1 MDQLPIL
8 RMGSEGE
15 DVVTLQRFLISQGFD
30 LGEMGADG
38 DFGRR
43 TQEAVRQFQAR
54 AGIDVDSV
62 VGPKTYEAILQVAQA
77 VQPVPR
83 ANPDRVPQPAGQGLQ
98 PGGAVGQQ
106 QRQNFDQ
113 RFGQPGPMPMAGGMP
128 QVASPAPFSRPGT
141 GPNPAMAAP
150 VGGVSSGPLP
160 PVTAP
165 QIGQGGLGQQ
175 MPMVPPQMPQP
186 GPMPMAGGPVGVP
199 SMAPMPQPGQAPMK
213 PQMGTRFPGDP
224 GMGAPANPFGPNAGR
239 PPDASQLSPM
249 QPPPQQPQLGTRPSP
264 AAQFGQP
271 GPMPMAGGPVGVP
284 SMAPMPQPGQAPPQP
299 LQQGGQVRQQQM
311 ENFDARFG
319 QLPPPPRVQPT
330 AAQLSPP
337 PPQSNTWPVAEPG
350 GPRQVPTTSTP
361 PPQGADFWLRNGT
374 SPAEMNRGMHF
385 RNMPAGQMPST
396 PDAMLQPPPTGEPP
410 RQVPASNIP
419 PNAFSGKPQL
429 GPINMGGGPPPG
441 FGQGQQQTS
450 TPEEMSRVSP
460 TLGMLMG
467 QGLDPAMAERI
478 LGELIR
484 MVGAQQQPGV

>member
-15 DVVTLQRFLISQGFD
+15 DVRQLQQFLISQGFD

-54 AGIDVDSV
+54 AGINADSV

-77 VQPVPR
+77 AMPVPR
-83 ANPDRVPQPAGQGLQ
+83 PNPERVPQPAGQGLQ
-98 PGGAVGQQ
+98 PGGAVAQQQTEAFDARFGRPSPSQPLPQIQPGSLGTRGQQ
-106 QRQNFDQ
+106 A
-113 RFGQPGPMPMAGGMP
+113 PMP
-128 QVASPAPFSRPGT
+128 PAQF
-141 GPNPAMAAP
+141 PAA
-150 VGGVSSGPLP
+150 
-160 PVTAP
+160 
-165 QIGQGGLGQQ
+165 
-175 MPMVPPQMPQP
+175 
-186 GPMPMAGGPVGVP
+186 GPMPMAGGPVSVP
-199 SMAPMPQPGQAPMK
+199 SMAPLPQPGQAPMP

-224 GMGAPANPFGPNAGR
+224 GMGAPANGLGPSAGR
-239 PPDASQLSPM
+239 PPDASRLSPM
-249 QPPPQQPQLGTRPSP
+249 EVPIEGIESLARGTTWGGADKTSQFPQPD
-264 AAQFGQP
+264 
-271 GPMPMAGGPVGVP
+271 PMPMAGGPVSVP
-284 SMAPMPQPGQAPPQP
+284 SMAPMPQPPPQP
-299 LQQGGQVRQQQM
+299 LSQGGQVRQQQM

-319 QLPPPPRVQPT
+319 QPPPPPRVQPT
-330 AAQLSPP
+330 ADQLSLP

-350 GPRQVPTTSTP
+350 EPKTVTAIEGIP
-361 PPQGADFWLRNGT
+361 PPPGADFWLRNGT

-385 RNMPAGQMPST
+385 RSMPADQMST
-396 PDAMLQPPPTGEPP
+396 TPLDQITAPPTGEPP
-410 RQVPASNIP
+410 RMVTAVDVD